1 MQTNYVIVLQL
12 CKRCQSML
20 RCWWYSKQNLVV
32 TSSGLK
38 TELQTYASLYTI
50 LVWIWLFF
58 FFFPRQLCLSK
69 LFSTYLSRKD
79 VEIKRRENPA
89 KHSSL
94 VVCWGAIPRQKQ
106 PPYLRSTVS
115 AEIDISIT
123 SYYKHSR
130 LTTVPHLRGLRGN
143 TQRGVC
149 RECHLRFCF
158 SPLVSPLLSWCWCHW
173 EVSDWVMVSAEVAE
187 VSLALIPVRQP

>member
-1 MQTNYVIVLQL
+1 MWSFCSCASVAKACSDVDDTVN
-12 CKRCQSML
+12 K
-20 RCWWYSKQNLVV
+20 
-32 TSSGLK
+32 TSLWLHPDLK
-38 TELQTYASLYTI
+38 LNCRHMPHCTLSWSEFDF
-50 LVWIWLFF
+50 FF

-149 RECHLRFCF
+149 WECHLRFCF

>member
-1 MQTNYVIVLQL
+1 MVLQL

-20 RCWWYSKQNLVV
+20 RCWWYGKQNLAV

-38 TELQTYASLYTI
+38 TELQTYAWLYSI
-50 LVWIWLFF
+50 LVWIWLFYF
-58 FFFPRQLCLSK
+58 FSPRQLCLSK

-94 VVCWGAIPRQKQ
+94 MLCRGAIPRQKQ
-106 PPYLRSTVS
+106 PPYLRSTAS

-149 RECHLRFCF
+149 RECHLCFCF
-158 SPLVSPLLSWCWCHW
+158 SSLISPSLPWCWCHW
-173 EVSDWVMVSAEVAE
+173 KVSDWVMVNAEVAE